1 MSVDV
6 DVPNATTLW
15 EAAYSRF
22 ETPAEEVNKF
32 VRRLRRLGVADLPRD
47 VRIVELFCGRGNGLE
62 ALARLGFRN
71 LEGVDLSPRLIAQ
84 YKGSA
89 RCYVADSR
97 YLPFADGSRDV
108 VIVQGGLHH
117 LMSLP
122 DDLAQVLAEVRRV
135 LRDEGRLVVVEPWL
149 TPFLRLVHLLCGFG
163 IVRKFS
169 GKLDA
174 LATMIQYERETY
186 EQWLGQ
192 PGLVRSTF
200 QQYFEPTYLST
211 RWGKCSFVGA
221 PRRQPMNRTVSARA

>member
-1 MSVDV
+1 
-6 DVPNATTLW
+6 
-15 EAAYSRF
+15 
-22 ETPAEEVNKF
+22 
-32 VRRLRRLGVADLPRD
+32 LRRLGVADLPRS
-47 VRIVELFCGRGNGLE
+47 VRIVELFCGRGNGPE

-89 RCYVADSR
+89 RCYVADCR

-135 LRDEGRLVVVEPWL
+135 LRDEGKLVVVEPWL

-163 IVRKFS
+163 MVRKFS

-174 LATMIQYERETY
+174 LATMIQYERKTY

-192 PGLVRSTF
+192 PGLVRSTL

-211 RWGKCSFVGA
+211 RWGTCSFVGA
-221 PRRQPMNRTVSARA
+221 PRRQP

>member
-6 DVPNATTLW
+6 DVPDATRLW

-89 RCYVADSR
+89 RCYVADCR
-97 YLPFADGSRDV
+97 YLPFADDSRDV

-135 LRDEGRLVVVEPWL
+135 LRDQGRLVVVEPWL
-149 TPFLRLVHLLCGFG
+149 TPFLSFVHWVCGRKMARRL
-163 IVRKFS
+163 FS
-169 GKLDA
+169 KIDS
-174 LATMIQYERETY
+174 LATMIEHEHKTY
-186 EQWLGQ
+186 YQWLSQSGCV
-192 PGLVRSTF
+192 LDTF
-200 QQYFEPTYLST
+200 DRYFVSKHSAC
-211 RWGKCSFVGA
+211 RWGKLMFVG
-221 PRRQPMNRTVSARA
+221 RKRNGKV